1 MKKIIF
7 ITVIIIF
14 IPFLIVNFYKI
25 DEKEEIKIKYMSTKK
40 NKFSIYIYVVI
51 TIIGCVL
58 ACSSIIPNDY
68 LKLVV
73 VMGALGV
80 GLYGIMKGL
89 STPSTTEETAS
100 PEK

>member
-1 MKKIIF
+1 
-7 ITVIIIF
+7 
-14 IPFLIVNFYKI
+14 
-25 DEKEEIKIKYMSTKK
+25 MSTKK

-58 ACSSIIPNDY
+58 ACSSIVPNDY

-80 GLYGIMKGL
+80 GLY

>member
-1 MKKIIF
+1 
-7 ITVIIIF
+7 
-14 IPFLIVNFYKI
+14 
-25 DEKEEIKIKYMSTKK
+25 MSTKK

-58 ACSSIIPNDY
+58 ACSSIVPNDY

-80 GLYGIMKGL
+80 GLYGIMKAL
-89 STPSTTEETAS
+89 ALLPQRKKQPAPKIKDVSQA
-100 PEK
+100 

>member
-1 MKKIIF
+1 
-7 ITVIIIF
+7 
-14 IPFLIVNFYKI
+14 
-25 DEKEEIKIKYMSTKK
+25 MSTKK

-58 ACSSIIPNDY
+58 ACSSIVPNDY

-100 PEK
+100 PENKRSFHSLKKYRHENK

>member
-1 MKKIIF
+1 
-7 ITVIIIF
+7 
-14 IPFLIVNFYKI
+14 
-25 DEKEEIKIKYMSTKK
+25 MSTKK

-51 TIIGCVL
+51 TIIRVVYSL
-58 ACSSIIPNDY
+58 AVPSSDDY

>member
-1 MKKIIF
+1 MRTNYYSLKNQII
-7 ITVIIIF
+7 
-14 IPFLIVNFYKI
+14 
-25 DEKEEIKIKYMSTKK
+25 MSTKK
-40 NKFSIYIYVVI
+40 NKSSIYIYIII

-73 VMGALGV
+73 VMGALGT

-89 STPSTTEETAS
+89 STPSTTEETAVD
-100 PEK
+100 EK

>member
-1 MKKIIF
+1 
-7 ITVIIIF
+7 
-14 IPFLIVNFYKI
+14 
-25 DEKEEIKIKYMSTKK
+25 MSTKK

-58 ACSSIIPNDY
+58 ACSSIVPNDY

-89 STPSTTEETAS
+89 SQLHSNNGRNQAKPRKNKRSVSQPKKIQT
-100 PEK
+100 